1 MKPAPALAATG
12 VFNPQLIEMDLTMN
26 PDITPTP
33 LRLWTGRVISAVVIL
48 ALLADALVNLAAPQ
62 KLAADMAATGFAL
75 ALATPLA
82 VIILVCALVYAVP
95 VTSVLGAILITAFA
109 GGSIAVHF
117 RLGEIGSPPQIISA
131 LIAVFAWA
139 GLLLRYPSLW
149 AWLPCVSAKT
159 RRPSAAGV

>member
-1 MKPAPALAATG
+1 MKPAPALVASGA
-12 VFNPQLIEMDLTMN
+12 FNPQSFEMDLTMN
-26 PDITPTP
+26 SDITTTP
-33 LRLWTGRVISAVVIL
+33 LRLWAGRVISALVIL
-48 ALLADALVNLAAPQ
+48 VLLADALVNLAAPQ

-95 VTSVLGAILITAFA
+95 VTSVLGAILISAFA
-109 GGSIAVHF
+109 GGAIAVHF
-117 RLGEIGSPPQIISA
+117 RIGELGSPPQIISA

-159 RRPSAAGV
+159 RRPAAGVV